1 LSKRKREG
9 FKFVPLPINE
19 YGYAFMKTAEAK
31 GKNMLI
37 PRLAIALLTMAMGN
51 PMLARAADSV
61 TDHAMQP
68 LQPIEALDVPRY
80 MGRWYEIA
88 KYPNRF
94 QRKCTGDT
102 QATYALNQDGTV
114 AVTNTCKIENG
125 ETEEAL
131 GVARQI
137 GQSGSPKLEV
147 RFAPA
152 WLSFI
157 PLVWGD
163 YWVIDLDPGY
173 QLAAVGEPK
182 REYLWILSRTPQVK
196 PNDYAALLERL
207 RAKGYD
213 TSKLEPTRR

>member
-1 LSKRKREG
+1 LTVEECYKMVANQHLRQCLHK
-9 FKFVPLPINE
+9 KFLRPS
-19 YGYAFMKTAEAK
+19 AQD
-31 GKNMLI
+31 MLI
-37 PRLAIALLTMAMGN
+37 RRLSATLLAIAIVN
-51 PMLARAADSV
+51 PMVASAEDAV
-61 TDHAMQP
+61 TDHALQP
-68 LQPIEALDVPRY
+68 LQPIDALDVPRY

-94 QRKCTGDT
+94 QKKCVGDT
-102 QATYALNQDGTV
+102 QATYALKQDGTI
-114 AVTNTCKIENG
+114 AVTNTCRVENG
-125 ETEEAL
+125 EIDEAH

-157 PLVWGD
+157 PAIWGN

-182 REYLWILSRTPQVK
+182 REYLWILSRTPKV
-196 PNDYAALLERL
+196 
-207 RAKGYD
+207 
-213 TSKLEPTRR
+213 